1 MKTKIIYISGGELFE
16 MSQVRAAF
24 DEVRNTL
31 GLGKDTVLFGVPV
44 DSDSALADTQSTHDI
59 EPVATVAESEFK
71 NEPVEPEIP
80 AIIDED
86 SNEILDTE
94 TIEPIMTDDDADEII
109 DSVTDEI
116 IDEIA
121 DDVIEDTSDVDT
133 VIPILS
139 VLGGGTA
146 TDAISAPQEVPAAVH
161 IEQTDIVATPDET
174 VSISDIHIDTEI
186 IEPVAEDNTDV
197 VSTTIGDMLND
208 DAPVSNAEKT
218 LEQLLESMTPLRED
232 HDTETDD
239 NITGIYDSDEDATL
253 AQLASEFA
261 ETEDKIVIETKT
273 ETSGKIGKLKNIL
286 PFKKAKR
293 EDSSLMGDL
302 FGWAGI
308 AANDDDFAMP
318 GFFTTNNS
326 RKQGA

>member
-44 DSDSALADTQSTHDI
+44 DSDSALADTQSTHDT
-59 EPVATVAESEFK
+59 EPVAAVAESELK

-86 SNEILDTE
+86 SDEILDTE
-94 TIEPIMTDDDADEII
+94 IIEPIMTDDDADEII

-116 IDEIA
+116 TDEIA

-139 VLGGGTA
+139 VLGGSTS
-146 TDAISAPQEVPAAVH
+146 TDAISEPQEVPATVH
-161 IEQTDIVATPDET
+161 IEQTDIIATPDET

-186 IEPVAEDNTDV
+186 IEPVAEDDTDV

-218 LEQLLESMTPLRED
+218 L
-232 HDTETDD
+232 
-239 NITGIYDSDEDATL
+239 
-253 AQLASEFA
+253 
-261 ETEDKIVIETKT
+261 
-273 ETSGKIGKLKNIL
+273 
-286 PFKKAKR
+286 
-293 EDSSLMGDL
+293 
-302 FGWAGI
+302 
-308 AANDDDFAMP
+308 
-318 GFFTTNNS
+318 
-326 RKQGA
+326 